1 MVLLSPYMF
10 WTHQLRP
17 SSQMAML
24 GMPLSLMLSNPAA
37 HLNNCSQVQSFSQ
50 SSTTDAHNFAFVLL
64 PIVPVPAKSLLCP
77 EKRFHSLRH
86 AYREAALQ
94 FLLMAVA
101 PTGYSKAPD
110 PPPPPGPPALL
121 PQQLPGALHSLLTH
135 LSQPATVPPSAD
147 SGQGH
152 SEHAS
157 ITSNLPLHQRI
168 LQQVQSQHFA
178 LQWLIKIC
186 AHLALGSSLLLP
198 ASSQAPPTS
207 IVNNPVQAEQVGQWV
222 LLGQVL
228 NILDDYARM
237 LTFSLEDVVPGH
249 KHSRAPETVHNILLY
264 LTAVAE
270 AAGKTQRW
278 VSVTSLRG
286 CMGREQHESI

>member
-1 MVLLSPYMF
+1 MF
-10 WTHQLRP
+10 WTHRLRP
-17 SSQMAML
+17 SSLMAMSGTL
-24 GMPLSLMLSNPAA
+24 LPLMLYYPAA
-37 HLNNCSQVQSFSQ
+37 HFDNNSQVHSFIQSCSAY
-50 SSTTDAHNFAFVLL
+50 AHNFAFE
-64 PIVPVPAKSLLCP
+64 PATHFAAPTTCIAASRAVVWMH
-77 EKRFHSLRH
+77 RFHSVRR

-94 FLLMAVA
+94 CLLMAFA
-101 PTGYSKAPD
+101 PTGYSEAPD
-110 PPPPPGPPALL
+110 PPPPPILAPLL
-121 PQQLPGALHSLLTH
+121 PQRLPGALHSLLTH

-147 SGQGH
+147 PGKGH

-186 AHLALGSSLLLP
+186 ADLALGSSLLLP
-198 ASSQAPPTS
+198 ATSQAPPTS
-207 IVNNPVQAEQVGQWV
+207 TVNNPVQAVEVGRWV

-228 NILDDYARM
+228 HILDHYTRM
-237 LTFSLEDVVPGH
+237 LKFSLEDVVPGH
-249 KHSRAPETVHNILLY
+249 KHRRAPEMVHHILLY